1 MARRYRKSRRESRG
15 RWPQIVDGD
24 GALAGRVAVELPVSL
39 AEVINGVSEEI
50 ERLAGAAG
58 LLIMGEVMA
67 AEVTSLAG
75 PRGKHDSGR
84 DLFRWGHQTGY
95 AVLGGAKVRVDHPR
109 VRHREGHEVALRSYE
124 RFQSPLRR
132 QRSMVNKLVHGISTR
147 KYEKA
152 VEEFT
157 DGYGISKSAGSW

>member
-15 RWPQIVDGD
+15 RRPQIVDGD

-95 AVLGGAKVRVDHPR
+95 AVLGGASGA
-109 VRHREGHEVALRSYE
+109 REL
-124 RFQSPLRR
+124 
-132 QRSMVNKLVHGISTR
+132 
-147 KYEKA
+147 KA
-152 VEEFT
+152 VLSRLEPRQQALMFGHALPMPVVIRTRDYDEALYAEMT
-157 DGYGISKSAGSW
+157 VPGAGAPAGRDKRDLFG